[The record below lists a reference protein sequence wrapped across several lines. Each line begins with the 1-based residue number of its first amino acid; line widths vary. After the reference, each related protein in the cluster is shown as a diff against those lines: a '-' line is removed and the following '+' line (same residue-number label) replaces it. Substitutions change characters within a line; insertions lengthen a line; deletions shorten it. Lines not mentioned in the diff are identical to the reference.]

1 MENTQ
6 NKRTFSI
13 SSSTDSPDFE
23 VQRELLK
30 RALVNPNISYQKL
43 DDIANQIVS
52 NTINKENIF
61 RNLQVLEFPFSV
73 SKQDFDFIKRK
84 ITRFE
89 ENYGEFFTKEDIF
102 ELLDNNRGF
111 SFLASR
117 AIETPRDILRILNK
131 TIFGQD
137 KAILELSTFIFQWD
151 SYFKA
156 VGNNP
161 RFSFLPPPS
170 KARIVIGDTGVGKT
184 FAIGEMANVLGYKL
198 ISVPGNRL
206 TQEGF
211 VGLQLSTEILSQM
224 KKSGYGEEKN
234 SKYIVLIDE
243 ADKILVNSS
252 DIKFGVIHEL
262 LLMLEGNS
270 IKGFDSYEKEKKE
283 LEIST
288 DRVLFILSGCFDNI
302 RQNYKSA
309 IGFGRVQQD
318 KTVSSDDLINF
329 GALPREIL
337 GRVGGRPITFGNLDV
352 DTLKSIILNSPKGLK
367 YFLEFF
373 KRHNLELSY
382 SEIESQVLSIVEES
396 VKNGLGARGCFSA
409 LDNYFLEKIAN
420 L

>member
-6 NKRTFSI
+6 DKRTFGI
-13 SSSTDSPDFE
+13 SLSTDSPDFE

-30 RALVNPNISYQKL
+30 RAIVNPNISYQKL
-43 DDIANQIVS
+43 DDIATQIVS

-61 RNLQVLEFPFSV
+61 RNLQVLEFPSSV

-84 ITRFE
+84 ISRFE
-89 ENYGEFFTKEDIF
+89 EKYGKFFTKEEIF

-117 AIETPRDILRILNK
+117 AIETPRDILRTLNK
-131 TIFGQD
+131 TVYGQD

-156 VGNNP
+156 VGSNP
-161 RFSFLPPPS
+161 RLSFLPPPS

-184 FAIGEMANVLGYKL
+184 LAISEMANVLGYKL

-224 KKSGYGEEKN
+224 KKSGYEEGEK

-252 DIKFGVIHEL
+252 DIKFGVINEL

-288 DRVLFILSGCFDNI
+288 DRVLFILAGCFDNI
-302 RQNYKSA
+302 RQKNKSA
-309 IGFGRVQQD
+309 IGFGGEQD
-318 KTVSSDDLINF
+318 KTISSDDLINF

-352 DTLKSIILNSPKGLK
+352 DALKSIILNSPKGLK
-367 YFLEFF
+367 YFLEFL

-382 SEIESQVLSIVEES
+382 SEIESQVNSIVEES
-396 VKNGLGARGCFSA
+396 IKNGLGARGCFSA
-409 LDNYFLEKIAN
+409 LDNYFQEKIAN